1 MKATRQCIMNT
12 FLTFRIKVPNNI
24 NNIEYDV
31 TFESGKELIGQWIY
45 NFEMFDIN
53 TRCVKCNWAEC
64 VLDLN
69 VLLSNSSSDKLFGL
83 TSSLGERQG
92 RATLA

>member
-1 MKATRQCIMNT
+1 MNT

-53 TRCVKCNWAEC
+53 TRFV
-64 VLDLN
+64 N
-69 VLLSNSSSDKLFGL
+69 VQWG
-83 TSSLGERQG
+83 
-92 RATLA
+92 